1 MKKLAVVIASIL
13 MFATVGFGGV
23 AANTATVERT
33 TNKAGHVI
41 DSFYMM
47 CRVVDVN
54 HEENKDVVF
63 VEDNSGNCWSFYDV
77 EIGYWKK
84 GDKMTCVFD
93 YCETCETLEL
103 NGVVETDIEK

>member
-1 MKKLAVVIASIL
+1 MKNLKIVVAVL
-13 MFATVGFGGV
+13 MMSLCV
-23 AANTATVERT
+23 AFHANAATVERT

-103 NGVVETDIEK
+103 NGVVG

>member
-1 MKKLAVVIASIL
+1 MKKLSVVIASVL
-13 MFATVGFGGV
+13 MMSLCV
-23 AANTATVERT
+23 AFHANAATVERT

-47 CRVVDVN
+47 CHVVDVD

-84 GDKMTCVFD
+84 GDKITCVFD

-103 NGVVETDIEK
+103 NGVVG

>member
-1 MKKLAVVIASIL
+1 MKNLKI
-13 MFATVGFGGV
+13 V
-23 AANTATVERT
+23 AAVLMMSLCVVFHANAATVERT

-103 NGVVETDIEK
+103 NGVVG

>member
-1 MKKLAVVIASIL
+1 MKNLKIV
-13 MFATVGFGGV
+13 ATVLLMSLCV
-23 AANTATVERT
+23 AFHANAATIERT
-33 TNKAGHVI
+33 TNKAGHAI

-103 NGVVETDIEK
+103 NGVVG

>member
-1 MKKLAVVIASIL
+1 MKNLKIV
-13 MFATVGFGGV
+13 ATVLLMSLCV
-23 AANTATVERT
+23 AFHANAATIERT
-33 TNKAGHVI
+33 TNKAGHAI

-47 CRVVDVN
+47 CRVVDVD

-103 NGVVETDIEK
+103 NGVVG

>member
-1 MKKLAVVIASIL
+1 MKKFAVVIASVL
-13 MFATVGFGGV
+13 MMSLCV
-23 AANTATVERT
+23 AFHANAATVERT
-33 TNKAGHVI
+33 VSPSGHVI

-47 CRVVDVN
+47 CRVVDVD

-103 NGVVETDIEK
+103 NGVVG

>member
-23 AANTATVERT
+23 AANAATVERT

-47 CRVVDVN
+47 CHVVDVQN
-54 HEENKDVVF
+54 DGIKYIIT
-63 VEDNSGNCWSFYDV
+63 VEDNSGNNWEFFDSED
-77 EIGYWKK
+77 YWKK

>member
-1 MKKLAVVIASIL
+1 MKMNKIASAL
-13 MFATVGFGGV
+13 VSLVLVAGM
-23 AANTATVERT
+23 AANASASTVERT

-47 CRVVDVN
+47 CRVVDIN
-54 HEENKDVVF
+54 HEANRDVVF

>member
-1 MKKLAVVIASIL
+1 MKNLKIV
-13 MFATVGFGGV
+13 V
-23 AANTATVERT
+23 AALMMSLCFAFHANAATVERT
-33 TNKAGHVI
+33 INKAGHVI

-103 NGVVETDIEK
+103 NGVVG

>member
-13 MFATVGFGGV
+13 MFVTVGFGGV
-23 AANTATVERT
+23 SANAATVERT
-33 TNKAGHVI
+33 ISPSGHVI

-47 CRVVDVN
+47 CCVIDVQN
-54 HEENKDVVF
+54 DGIKYIIT
-63 VEDNSGNCWSFYDV
+63 VEDNSGNNWEFFDSED
-77 EIGYWKK
+77 YWKK

-103 NGVVETDIEK
+103 NGVVE

>member
-1 MKKLAVVIASIL
+1 MKNLKIVVAVL
-13 MFATVGFGGV
+13 MMSLCFAFH
-23 AANTATVERT
+23 ANAATVERT
-33 TNKAGHVI
+33 VSPSGHVI

-47 CRVVDVN
+47 CRVVDID

-84 GDKMTCVFD
+84 GDKMT
-93 YCETCETLEL
+93 
-103 NGVVETDIEK
+103 

>member
-1 MKKLAVVIASIL
+1 MKMNKIASAL
-13 MFATVGFGGV
+13 VSLALV
-23 AANTATVERT
+23 AGMAVNASASTVERT

-47 CRVVDVN
+47 CRVVDIN
-54 HEENKDVVF
+54 HEANRDVVF

-84 GDKMTCVFD
+84 GDKVTCVFD

>member
-1 MKKLAVVIASIL
+1 MKNLKIVVAVL
-13 MFATVGFGGV
+13 MMSLCFAFH
-23 AANTATVERT
+23 ANAATVERT

-63 VEDNSGNCWSFYDV
+63 VEDNSGNCWSLYDV

>member
-1 MKKLAVVIASIL
+1 MKMNKIASAL
-13 MFATVGFGGV
+13 VSLALV
-23 AANTATVERT
+23 AGMAVNASASTVERT

-47 CRVVDVN
+47 CRVVDIN
-54 HEENKDVVF
+54 HEANRDVVF

-103 NGVVETDIEK
+103 NGVVETDIKK